1 MLKIQNRVGY
11 NYKNL
16 LIMGMNPKTKADC
29 DYAIANK
36 QGQIAHMKATIASMP
51 NGKPGSS
58 EACNKGVARSQLA
71 NMQAELA
78 RLKALRKTLK

>member
-1 MLKIQNRVGY
+1 
-11 NYKNL
+11 
-16 LIMGMNPKTKADC
+16 MGMNPKTKADC